1 MSGLAA
7 IIDWIQHKIILTRDA
22 EPQDEFVFISEQFE
36 KDGRLPLADILGDE
50 QGEFLEY
57 LENNIPRSKQLSSI
71 DESLEESQSLL
82 DSVKSIISRL
92 FR

>member
-7 IIDWIQHKIILTRDA
+7 IIDWVQQEIILTRDA